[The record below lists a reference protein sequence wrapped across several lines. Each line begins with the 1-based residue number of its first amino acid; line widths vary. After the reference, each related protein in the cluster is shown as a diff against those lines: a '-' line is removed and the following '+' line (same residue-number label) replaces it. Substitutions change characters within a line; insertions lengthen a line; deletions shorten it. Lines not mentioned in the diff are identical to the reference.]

1 LVENNSEFSFRFKFK
16 KFYFLK
22 KQESL
27 YPIIMDEK
35 VKQRTNIL
43 LGHISPNLKKTS
55 DFINHIRTTTKQ
67 NTEIVTKYKKTPDVL
82 VQFSPIIK
90 GKIKKSKVSYLSPTG
105 PFTTETLQVI
115 QIHFLTQRLEYF

>member
-1 LVENNSEFSFRFKFK
+1 
-16 KFYFLK
+16 
-22 KQESL
+22 
-27 YPIIMDEK
+27 MDEK
-35 VKQRTNIL
+35 VKQRTNVL

-55 DFINHIRTTTKQ
+55 EFINHIRTTTKQ
-67 NTEIVTKYKKTPDVL
+67 NTEIVTKYKKTPDIL

-115 QIHFLTQRLEYF
+115 SFIFNSKAGILLVASTRAEVRRSFINKLCEAAIEKR